1 MGVTE
6 FERNKRYRIEVVLG
20 YNGNK
25 KIRHTEMF
33 YGGKKEAVMRENEIK
48 AQVRNNSFVNK
59 NSYTVKNLMEEYL
72 KYNKDKWAPKT
83 YVSNVNWINKIND
96 KIGHIKLQSLNVK
109 ILEDFYTYLRTE
121 TKYSDKTI
129 LHFYTL
135 INGALNK
142 AVQWE
147 YILSNCNTKI
157 EKPKVRKKEIE
168 CYSPEEVEELLKAL
182 ATEPIKYQAIIM
194 LALDSGIRRG
204 ELTGLTWEDV
214 DFKNGTININ
224 KTTQY
229 IKELGI
235 FEKET
240 KSATSDR
247 IIYITKATLNILR
260 RYHKEQ
266 LERRILLGSKWQNS
280 KRVFTTDYG
289 ADMHPDTPSQIF
301 EKIIKRHN
309 LKKIS
314 FHGIRHTSIS
324 LLINEGIQV
333 QVISK
338 RAGHSSVGITHSTY
352 SHFFENEFKE
362 VANKLD
368 TFLCVNS

>member
-59 NSYTVKNLMEEYL
+59 NNYTVKNLMEEYL

-147 YILSNCNTKI
+147 YILNN
-157 EKPKVRKKEIE
+157 
-168 CYSPEEVEELLKAL
+168 
-182 ATEPIKYQAIIM
+182 
-194 LALDSGIRRG
+194 
-204 ELTGLTWEDV
+204 
-214 DFKNGTININ
+214 
-224 KTTQY
+224 
-229 IKELGI
+229 
-235 FEKET
+235 
-240 KSATSDR
+240 
-247 IIYITKATLNILR
+247 
-260 RYHKEQ
+260 
-266 LERRILLGSKWQNS
+266 
-280 KRVFTTDYG
+280 
-289 ADMHPDTPSQIF
+289 
-301 EKIIKRHN
+301 
-309 LKKIS
+309 
-314 FHGIRHTSIS
+314 
-324 LLINEGIQV
+324 
-333 QVISK
+333 
-338 RAGHSSVGITHSTY
+338 
-352 SHFFENEFKE
+352 
-362 VANKLD
+362 
-368 TFLCVNS
+368 